1 VIEDEVVPTCKELGI
16 GQIVWSPIA
25 QGVLTGKY
33 LPGQPLPEGSRATD
47 DKGGADTI
55 KRFLTDE
62 TLTRVQGLR
71 PIADDLGLSMAQ
83 LAVAWVLANDN
94 VSAAL
99 VGASRPEQVAENVKA
114 AGVELTPE
122 VLSRIDEAL
131 GDVVT
136 RDASLVARS
145 TPRRR
150 AI

>member
-1 VIEDEVVPTCKELGI
+1 
-16 GQIVWSPIA
+16 
-25 QGVLTGKY
+25 VLTGKY

-47 DKGGADTI
+47 DKGGADMI
-55 KRFLTDE
+55 ARFMNDE
-62 TLTRVQGLR
+62 TLTRVQALK
-71 PIADDLGLSMAQ
+71 PIAQDLGLTMAQ

-114 AGVELTPE
+114 AGVELPPE
-122 VLSRIDEAL
+122 VMARIDEAL
-131 GDVVT
+131 GDIVT

-145 TPRRR
+145 TPTRR